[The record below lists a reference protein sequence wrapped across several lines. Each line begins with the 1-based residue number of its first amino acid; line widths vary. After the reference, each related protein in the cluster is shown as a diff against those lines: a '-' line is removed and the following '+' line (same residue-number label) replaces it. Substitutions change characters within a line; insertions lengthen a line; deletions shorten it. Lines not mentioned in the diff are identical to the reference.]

1 MIVNALKKPLLP
13 KNVQPRGGLLHHHF
27 SYNRSVKEWVSN
39 LIWDPVLLVKLF
51 YRSYLEP
58 HCPQLCSCS
67 RNKTMLAQRV
77 VAYPAQESC
86 LCRKR
91 FTRLRS

>member
-13 KNVQPRGGLLHHHF
+13 KNVQSRGGLLHHHF

-39 LIWDPVLLVKLF
+39 LIWEPVLLVKLF

-58 HCPQLCSCS
+58 HCPQLIEKVKAWSVELQLLCF
-67 RNKTMLAQRV
+67 KTAKAVLLQT
-77 VAYPAQESC
+77 Y
-86 LCRKR
+86 
-91 FTRLRS
+91 